1 MFLSLATTAD
11 RADELGFLL
20 QKHPGRVFERELSVG
35 VARVFYPEATAG
47 RCEVC
52 LLLEADPVK
61 LARES
66 HARGNGGGYAAAKP
80 YLAGSLLAVAL
91 GRCFNTALAGRAKE
105 KVERLTEAWPLTVTI
120 PALPCRGGA
129 DAVRAAFEPLGYAC
143 DIVTPPLDPGQPAWG
158 EAGVHHVALTGRQ
171 AIPAVLNHLAVL
183 LPALEGDR
191 HHFVSSEEVEK
202 LVRRGGEWLADHPLR
217 DRLVAFSLKRKPSL
231 IAQALEQLDALTDD
245 AEKDADAPASP
256 SPLGGA
262 PAESE
267 PPSGDGEA
275 AKSRPLHEA
284 RLDAVTAILADP
296 ARGVASVADLGCG
309 EGKLLRRLIAEPRF
323 DRLLG
328 LDVSAPL
335 LDRTARRLHLD
346 RGGVGDRVSLIQGS
360 LTLRDDRLE
369 GFDAAV
375 LCEVVEHVDPHRLD
389 AVAAS
394 VFGCARP
401 RVVVL
406 TTPNREFN
414 AVWESL
420 PAGERRHADHRFEWD
435 RAEFAAWTDAVCD
448 RYGYGV
454 ERSGIGEERPAFGP
468 PSQMAVFTR
477 T

>member
-11 RADELGFLL
+11 DPAMKPADELGFLL

-35 VARVFYPEATAG
+35 VARVFYPEATAE

-66 HARGNGGGYAAAKP
+66 HGSGPGGGYAAAKP

-105 KVERLTEAWPLTVTI
+105 KTERLTEAWPLTVTL

-143 DIVTPPLDPGQPAWG
+143 DIVTSPLDPDQPAWG
-158 EAGVHHVALTGRQ
+158 EAGVHHVILTGRQ
-171 AIPAVLNHLAVL
+171 TIPAVLNHLAVL

-231 IAQALEQLDALTDD
+231 IAQALEQLDALT
-245 AEKDADAPASP
+245 
-256 SPLGGA
+256 
-262 PAESE
+262 
-267 PPSGDGEA
+267 GDGEA
-275 AKSRPLHEA
+275 VKPRPLHAA
-284 RLDAVTAILADP
+284 RLDAVMTVLADP

-323 DRLLG
+323 DRILG

-335 LDRTARRLHLD
+335 LARTADRLHLD

-360 LTLRDDRLE
+360 LTLKDDRLE

-375 LCEVVEHVDPHRLD
+375 LCEVIEHVDPHRLD
-389 AVAAS
+389 AVAAC

-414 AVWESL
+414 AVWQTL
-420 PAGERRHADHRFEWD
+420 PASERRHADHRFEWD
-435 RAEFAAWTDAVCD
+435 RPEFAAWTDEVAD
-448 RYGYGV
+448 RHGYRV
-454 ERSGIGEERPAFGP
+454 QRSGVGEERAEFGP
-468 PSQMAVFTR
+468 PSQLAVFTR
-477 T
+477 N